1 MQAEEK
7 NPGREGLKED
17 KDDRQAGGG
26 RQAKNPKVLAFA
38 VPFLL
43 GYRGDRGAHHCS
55 IWGPEEQC
63 KVVKLERPFEGQV

>member
-43 GYRGDRGAHHCS
+43 GYRGT
-55 IWGPEEQC
+55 EEPTT
-63 KVVKLERPFEGQV
+63 VVFGGLKNNAKW